1 MADDFSYLVCNS
13 YDDIK
18 WVVLRA
24 NYPEVDEKGLL
35 TEGDKYDLNVL
46 RGLE

>member
-1 MADDFSYLVCNS
+1 MIVEMILNS
-13 YDDIK
+13 
-18 WVVLRA
+18 VVLQV
-24 NYPEVDEKGLL
+24 NYPDEGEKGLL